1 MKTYGGK
8 HGTANIEARQ
18 PIDREINK
26 IYLYRKPNS
35 NTWIFSLFFV
45 FFIPNHF
52 CIFTNHTHLNPPP
65 PQIKRGK
72 TERKKINPCSLSFL
86 LKIKSTTSQGFVN
99 TPHKN
104 Q

>member
-26 IYLYRKPNS
+26 IYMYRKPNS

-45 FFIPNHF
+45 FFIPITF
-52 CIFTNHTHLNPPP
+52 VYLQTIPTSTPPE
-65 PQIKRGK
+65 KRGK
-72 TERKKINPCSLSFL
+72 TERKKINLCSLSFL

>member
-45 FFIPNHF
+45 FLYPTTFVYLQTIPTSTPLH
-52 CIFTNHTHLNPPP
+52 P
-65 PQIKRGK
+65 
-72 TERKKINPCSLSFL
+72 RKKEA
-86 LKIKSTTSQGFVN
+86 KQKG
-99 TPHKN
+99 KK
-104 Q
+104 

>member
-26 IYLYRKPNS
+26 IYMYRKPNS

-52 CIFTNHTHLNPPP
+52 CIFTNHTHLNPP
-65 PQIKRGK
+65 
-72 TERKKINPCSLSFL
+72 RKKRQNRKEKNKSLFL
-86 LKIKSTTSQGFVN
+86 IFSS
-99 TPHKN
+99 
-104 Q
+104 